1 MKVCWSKCFGH
12 SDAGDQGK
20 EGERDDDKGHFL
32 AEQGKEDLLQ
42 RSLPQVKNLCVH
54 LVHSIIDNLMARC
67 VARNPKE
74 MMRQVAA
81 AKELDSAKVGEVF
94 KPESPL
100 ISSCRR
106 ELSCLLAGRSGTAFC
121 VLINYNLT
129 NPGSGHNQPLQPRV
143 EGLWRPQGPLL
154 L

>member
-94 KPESPL
+94 KPESLL
-100 ISSCRR
+100 ISSCRYSGVNLVQPNME
-106 ELSCLLAGRSGTAFC
+106 ELISQLLFGLKFWRS
-121 VLINYNLT
+121 LKR
-129 NPGSGHNQPLQPRV
+129 Q
-143 EGLWRPQGPLL
+143 
-154 L
+154 

>member
-81 AKELDSAKVGEVF
+81 ANELDSAKVGEVF

-106 ELSCLLAGRSGTAFC
+106 ELSCLLAGRSGTQRC
-121 VLINYNLT
+121 
-129 NPGSGHNQPLQPRV
+129 
-143 EGLWRPQGPLL
+143 RPALRRGKLSL
-154 L
+154 ASTTY

>member
-54 LVHSIIDNLMARC
+54 LVHNLMARC
-67 VARNPKE
+67 VAWNPKE
-74 MMRQVAA
+74 MMRQVA
-81 AKELDSAKVGEVF
+81 VVRF
-94 KPESPL
+94 PNPL
-100 ISSCRR
+100 AFGSQAGT
-106 ELSCLLAGRSGTAFC
+106 LSRWPPPRSWT
-121 VLINYNLT
+121 
-129 NPGSGHNQPLQPRV
+129 
-143 EGLWRPQGPLL
+143 
-154 L
+154 